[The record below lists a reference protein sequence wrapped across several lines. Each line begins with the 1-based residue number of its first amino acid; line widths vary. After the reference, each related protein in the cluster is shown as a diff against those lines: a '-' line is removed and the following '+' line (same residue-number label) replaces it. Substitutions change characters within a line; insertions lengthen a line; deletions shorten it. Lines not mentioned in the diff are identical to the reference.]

1 MGEDSLRRGRDD
13 CGQRFGVIPS
23 HSGTGHSRIDL
34 AMIRTIWWPLPN
46 DVEVVENRSE
56 VVLEQCAE
64 LYGACG
70 RKHDHRSLDA
80 DLTQPASLIDRGHA
94 KAPRIDR
101 LERAHDRPDAET
113 VAIRLDHGK
122 EGSVMR
128 RAAYGLGVLDEVTEV
143 DFDPSAVVW
152 LVR

>member
-13 CGQRFGVIPS
+13 CSQRFGVIPS

-34 AMIRTIWWPLPN
+34 AMIRTIGWPLPN
-46 DVEVVENRSE
+46 DGGVVENRSE

-70 RKHDHRSLDA
+70 RKYDDRSLDA
-80 DLTQPASLIDRGHA
+80 DLTQLASLIHRRHA

-101 LERAHDRPDAET
+101 LERAHDRLDAES

-122 EGSVMR
+122 EGGVMR
-128 RAAYGLGVLDEVTEV
+128 SPAHGLGVFDEVTEV